1 MIKTYFEYNDIF
13 KQISKNPNPLS
24 VHAKS
29 IRGVISNHR
38 YNAIKSHGFVRQW
51 NYFQANRLEDKLNR
65 VLKGGK

>member
-1 MIKTYFEYNDIF
+1 MIKPYFEYNDIF
-13 KQISKNPNPLS
+13 KQIQKNPNPLS

-51 NYFQANRLEDKLNR
+51 NNFQANKLEDKLNR
-65 VLKGGK
+65 VLKLSK